1 MNEHNIVGWFEI
13 YVQDMNRARKFYE
26 TVFNQKLTELPSPA
40 IKMWAFPMKS
50 EAPGCSGA
58 LVHMPGVESKMGGTL
73 VYFHTDDCAVEAE
86 RAAKNGGKIFKPK
99 FSIGDYG
106 FISLVNDTE
115 GNLIG
120 IHSMK

>member
-1 MNEHNIVGWFEI
+1 MSDHNVVGWFEI
-13 YVQDMNRARKFYE
+13 YVQDMNRAKKFYE
-26 TVFNQKLTELPSPA
+26 TVFNVRLTELPSPVV
-40 IKMWAFPMKS
+40 KMWAFPMKT
-50 EAPGCSGA
+50 EAPGSAGA

-73 VYFHTDDCAVEAE
+73 VYFHTPDCAVEAE
-86 RAAKNGGKIFKPK
+86 RAAQNGGKIFKPK

-120 IHSMK
+120 LHSMK